1 MADNFFEA
9 LKTKFGKAFST
20 QDKQSDYKKEEL
32 DSLKSIMDELD
43 HLPTEE
49 ARYLAVFSF
58 ILFRVAYADSH
69 VSEEELNKIESLIV
83 GFGGLSKSQAA
94 LVAKMAK
101 SQNILFGGTD
111 NFLVVREF
119 KQMAT
124 QEQSYQL
131 LECLFAVAASDDS
144 ISSLE
149 SDTIRMTSKELGI
162 EHQEFI
168 AIRSGFRDKLEALK

>member
-58 ILFRVAYADSH
+58 ILFHGMVLVERLERPIPPVTSQKERRN
-69 VSEEELNKIESLIV
+69 SEYLSVYGGNLI
-83 GFGGLSKSQAA
+83 
-94 LVAKMAK
+94 
-101 SQNILFGGTD
+101 
-111 NFLVVREF
+111 
-119 KQMAT
+119 
-124 QEQSYQL
+124 
-131 LECLFAVAASDDS
+131 
-144 ISSLE
+144 
-149 SDTIRMTSKELGI
+149 
-162 EHQEFI
+162 
-168 AIRSGFRDKLEALK
+168 